1 MQLYLQPY
9 LQGYPVLQNLRGMY
23 DLLTGVYQWLFR
35 GKWQNVNQ
43 WSEFT
48 HLSHE
53 LLQQFTNVTGPYAYY
68 GWFQEFKFIYGEKIS
83 RLETYFLPPPPLKIG
98 PKKWQKEQIR
108 KEQGRIHGQYQ
119 LRTGGQGRKCAFSHF
134 STRSPLTNAPTDERT
149 DGTTDRWTDG

>member
-1 MQLYLQPY
+1 MHASLHTMYQAIMLFGLLFSSFLFLLFLSISPFFLFRQIFLAKTAGLVQLYLQPY
-9 LQGYPVLQNLRGMY
+9 LQGYPDLQNLRGMY

-83 RLETYFLPPPPLKIG
+83 RLETYFLPPPL
-98 PKKWQKEQIR
+98 
-108 KEQGRIHGQYQ
+108 
-119 LRTGGQGRKCAFSHF
+119 
-134 STRSPLTNAPTDERT
+134 
-149 DGTTDRWTDG
+149 